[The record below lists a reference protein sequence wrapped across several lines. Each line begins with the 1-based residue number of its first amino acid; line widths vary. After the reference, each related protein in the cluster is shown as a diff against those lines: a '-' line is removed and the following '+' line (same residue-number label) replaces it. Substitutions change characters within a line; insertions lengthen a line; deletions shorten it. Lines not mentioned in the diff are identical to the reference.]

1 MNCFLLTFSHFL
13 TGNYRQETPNIHI
26 FYQNGFQMH
35 VFQKIDVTM
44 TSILKT
50 KTRICNEK
58 GRFLK
63 NQMTVLQ
70 GDFVFLHGFK
80 KN

>member
-1 MNCFLLTFSHFL
+1 
-13 TGNYRQETPNIHI
+13 
-26 FYQNGFQMH
+26 
-35 VFQKIDVTM
+35 M

-50 KTRICNEK
+50 KTRICKEN

-80 KN
+80 KTIFSNLRCNIRFRNVKLYKSKSLFYSVILIFD

>member
-1 MNCFLLTFSHFL
+1 
-13 TGNYRQETPNIHI
+13 
-26 FYQNGFQMH
+26 MH

-80 KN
+80 KTVFFPICDLISDFEM